1 MAQIR
6 VDKAE
11 SSMKAL
17 REETQCL
24 RESASQACTKEQV
37 SFPLVVFLPEPSTHT
52 LSLAVTCLH
61 LMETIALPFSQ
72 SLHVTLIGAGK
83 STAVWHTVTQL
94 AAEHNSSCCGEPV
107 PGHLIL
113 TGQLVG

>member
-11 SSMKAL
+11 SRMQAL

-37 SFPLVVFLPEPSTHT
+37 SFPLVLFPPEPSTHT
-52 LSLAVTCLH
+52 SSLAVTCLH
-61 LMETIALPFSQ
+61 LMETVALPFSQ
-72 SLHVTLIGAGK
+72 SMHVTNIGAGK
-83 STAVWHTVTQL
+83 SAAV
-94 AAEHNSSCCGEPV
+94 
-107 PGHLIL
+107 
-113 TGQLVG
+113 